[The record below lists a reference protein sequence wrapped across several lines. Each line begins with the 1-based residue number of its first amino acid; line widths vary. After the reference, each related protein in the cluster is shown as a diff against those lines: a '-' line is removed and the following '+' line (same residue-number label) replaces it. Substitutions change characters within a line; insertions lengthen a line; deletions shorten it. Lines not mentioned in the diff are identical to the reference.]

1 MERKAFRQR
10 MQQYKQARE
19 SNPQLKYWDWKKYA
33 DGTDGVNDFI
43 TEQIK
48 QKIQQAFDKSKTR
61 TMPSVPLI
69 GGTKNPQTPEQ
80 FDLERSKALQKY
92 QKEIQ
97 SIESQGIY
105 NFTTGQ
111 KDIPLHL
118 QRQYEVAKKSYDTWN
133 NMVYQ
138 PTVGGAIG
146 PSCIYT
152 ATDNYGSQY
161 LQPSNVAFMNQPASI
176 SGFTKIDNSNVQPGD
191 IVIRTDGNNNHAMIY
206 AGRDARGPIY
216 NHSNGGQE
224 ASDYRKNA
232 HYPATNEQLST
243 YRFTGTHNDSI
254 QWKKQYKAYADGG
267 EVGEEEKQYLR
278 NWFNA
283 RKQYANL
290 HQHASMNR
298 QLKAIDRNLTTDDY
312 SKSKYL
318 QTANPYYAKGLD
330 IVPITINNSKVK
342 QIDRNAK
349 GYYHRNE
356 GIVMSDDYK
365 DKDRELLLHEASHV
379 LNSTNTP
386 IQQQIIDI
394 TKGAQIFDKGSYLN
408 EYLTRPDEIHSRLM
422 EFRKLNNLDPLKT
435 YGIPD
440 IKRLRTNGKDADI
453 LNLFPDDNVVL
464 DLLNNVAFN
473 KKDNIQKVA
482 NGGEVRDNT
491 YVAPIYKEQVFIP
504 ATGAQKI
511 KNDYQYKY
519 GSKSPYKGGELE
531 IVSPEFD
538 ILTGAKAAYDTTVGL
553 INNLSRTNRTR
564 KIVNSFKKNLKTSDK
579 LDVLKDNPE
588 FGQIGTPFDY
598 SNYIDDI
605 FKDSQLKGIYYHG
618 GPKGIEKFRAPKD
631 PEFVLNKAINSGAEE
646 QGIYFTGDKGLANYY
661 KSSNKNGK
669 VYKVKLNSQ
678 NPYYTND
685 WFAVRIRSA
694 LDKDY
699 VYPGSITDRVRSG
712 ILKDHDAVVWHGR
725 LGENIVFDP
734 DQIHILGSKK
744 DMQLFNDYIK
754 NKHSYKNGG
763 TIDEDPPQTTSE
775 RPIINFDSKGDPYNP
790 VYGYNPGAGYTKSA
804 FDLYDAPIIGDALSV
819 YDATEAAKNKQ
830 WLSAGLAAL
839 GVLPFVPRVGNK
851 TIRKIDNYFAEEA
864 YEAALKKSSRPNIS
878 VPTVEGYR
886 KSLDQQLNRIT
897 STPDLSTLEREA
909 DWNNLINREIEK
921 IYDPEVRKRAAKI
934 DKDRGTTLQY
944 YYDDLHRNYT
954 ENYDKMPKA
963 RLVDNIEGGAKA
975 QMTLTQEARERLKKD
990 GGTPS
995 WGDFEMRV
1003 DRSTPLDPEV
1013 AQHEIAHFNQYM
1025 NNGSSDLNRLPYGTG
1040 KQHMRKDNP
1049 VLTKEDPVGY
1059 YDNIGEQGA
1068 YQLNIINEML
1078 KKKIPVTQKNYINF
1092 VKKLPTSSSKRK
1104 AVEQFNT
1111 YKDAYNWTKMM
1122 PLTGVA
1128 GITWL
1133 NYNKEE

>member
-61 TMPSVPLI
+61 TMPSVPLV

-92 QKEIQ
+92 QKEMQ
-97 SIESQGIY
+97 NIESQGIY

-138 PTVGGAIG
+138 PTIGGAIG

-161 LQPSNVAFMNQPASI
+161 LQPSNIAFMNQPASI

-243 YRFTGTHNDSI
+243 YRFTGTHNDSV
-254 QWKKQYKAYADGG
+254 QWKKQYKAYAD
-267 EVGEEEKQYLR
+267 
-278 NWFNA
+278 
-283 RKQYANL
+283 
-290 HQHASMNR
+290 
-298 QLKAIDRNLTTDDY
+298 
-312 SKSKYL
+312 
-318 QTANPYYAKGLD
+318 
-330 IVPITINNSKVK
+330 
-342 QIDRNAK
+342 
-349 GYYHRNE
+349 
-356 GIVMSDDYK
+356 
-365 DKDRELLLHEASHV
+365 
-379 LNSTNTP
+379 
-386 IQQQIIDI
+386 
-394 TKGAQIFDKGSYLN
+394 
-408 EYLTRPDEIHSRLM
+408 
-422 EFRKLNNLDPLKT
+422 
-435 YGIPD
+435 
-440 IKRLRTNGKDADI
+440 
-453 LNLFPDDNVVL
+453 
-464 DLLNNVAFN
+464 
-473 KKDNIQKVA
+473 
-482 NGGEVRDNT
+482 GGEVRDNT

-519 GSKSPYKGGELE
+519 GSKSQYKGGELE

-538 ILTGAKAAYDTTVGL
+538 ILNEAKTAYDTTVGL

-669 VYKVKLNSQ
+669 IYKVKLNSQ

-699 VYPGSITDRVRSG
+699 VYPGSITDRVRFG
-712 ILKDHDAVVWHGR
+712 ILKDRDAVVWHGR

-763 TIDEDPPQTTSE
+763 VIDEDPPQNTSE
-775 RPIINFDSKGDPYNP
+775 RPIINFDPKGDPYNP
-790 VYGYNPGAGYTKSA
+790 IYGYNPGAGYTKSA

-954 ENYDKMPKA
+954 ENYDRMPKA

-990 GGTPS
+990 GSIPS

-1013 AQHEIAHFNQYM
+1013 AQHEVAHFNQYM